1 MMVNLKSAR
10 ELKPKNLNKEGLPL
24 HSAKMNNHNS
34 RNKVSLK
41 FQYTNKQM
49 ILCNSKEKQIER
61 KKLKQKNLPQI
72 ILKLKK
78 KNDF

>member
-10 ELKPKNLNKEGLPL
+10 ELKPKNLNKEGLSL
-24 HSAKMNNHNS
+24 HSGKIKNHNS

-49 ILCNSKEKQIER
+49 ILCNSKEKQI
-61 KKLKQKNLPQI
+61 KLPKVVGVTSYV
-72 ILKLKK
+72 
-78 KNDF
+78 DE